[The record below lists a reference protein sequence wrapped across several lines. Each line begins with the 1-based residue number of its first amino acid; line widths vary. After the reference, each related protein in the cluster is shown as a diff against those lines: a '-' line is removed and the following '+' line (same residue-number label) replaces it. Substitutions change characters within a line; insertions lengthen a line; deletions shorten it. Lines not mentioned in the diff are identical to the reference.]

1 MKKSKLKIAA
11 VRLAL
16 LLALGCTVIQP
27 ARAGTTI
34 GSDNSLP
41 LDDAVNISSL
51 WNSIVSWFYSPDQN
65 EQGQSPQLAAA
76 GNDGGC
82 PPWVC
87 SSPRPE
93 PK

>member
-1 MKKSKLKIAA
+1 MKKSKLKMAA

-16 LLALGCTVIQP
+16 VLALGGTVVQP
-27 ARAGTTI
+27 THAETTI
-34 GSDNSLP
+34 GAGNWRPPDVVSP
-41 LDDAVNISSL
+41 SSL
-51 WNSIVSWFYSPDQN
+51 WSSIVSWFYSPDQN